1 MTTKHELEQK
11 VEQVKDEYEQAGLI
25 TVLTADSVESHPQ
38 RDLLVVDSDV
48 KRMTEN
54 LQELVPDL

>member
-1 MTTKHELEQK
+1 MTTRELEQK

-25 TVLTADSVESHPQ
+25 TVLTAESVDGHPQ
-38 RDLLVVDSDV
+38 RDLLVVDGDV
-48 KRMTEN
+48 KRMAED